1 MTDMLYHAHAPR
13 TYTTYASNA
22 ALLVLWSTSSMF
34 SSMCDDNS
42 LKRPLSGII
51 TNLRCC
57 FAVCVCL
64 CNNAL

>member
-42 LKRPLSGII
+42 LKKTS
-51 TNLRCC
+51 
-57 FAVCVCL
+57 FWHDH
-64 CNNAL
+64 